1 MFFIHLNS
9 THSFFHSFVDYLS
22 ILSTVIHS
30 PDVFMCI
37 LYPYI
42 HTSSHSFTINR
53 AIHESVY
60 IIHDFLYGSIN
71 SSTIHQSIYFTTYF
85 PSIQSFTYPTCSS
98 IPPRTPPKHST
109 THPLFNR
116 NVYPIFHLFFHISS
130 PTSNM
135 HRFVI
140 PLTHSINLFI
150 SHHFYSFFTT
160 VPPAI
165 RQSSSP
171 LFLPSTSHIAS
182 YLPSTHFF

>member
-1 MFFIHLNS
+1 
-9 THSFFHSFVDYLS
+9 
-22 ILSTVIHS
+22 
-30 PDVFMCI
+30 MCI
-37 LYPYI
+37 MYPYI

-60 IIHDFLYGSIN
+60 VIHDFLYASIN
-71 SSTIHQSIYFTTYF
+71 SSTIHPSIYFTTYF

-135 HRFVI
+135 HRFVT
-140 PLTHSINLFI
+140 PLTHSINLHFTSFLFFFHYRPSSHSSIKQSTFSSIHFSHRFLFAVHTFLLRNTFI
-150 SHHFYSFFTT
+150 QTSTCTNMHPFTHSLT
-160 VPPAI
+160 
-165 RQSSSP
+165 
-171 LFLPSTSHIAS
+171 L
-182 YLPSTHFF
+182 Y